1 MSILPPRLTPAE
13 HESARLAALDRYRIL
28 DTKPE
33 REFDDIVRIAAEICA
48 VPMALISL
56 VDDKRQ
62 WFKAALGLG
71 AAETPREIAFC
82 AHAIQQSEIMMVPD
96 AQADARFAD
105 NPLVTGDPNLRFYA
119 GAPLLTPDGLAI
131 GTLCVL
137 DREPRSLTEPQRAA
151 LEALGR
157 QVMTQLELRQALA
170 ARRAEEE
177 RNRLILDNALDQAI
191 ISIDRQGVVTSWNAG
206 AQALFGWTSAEM
218 RGRLTDELFVPED
231 RGQGMQQRDRAL
243 ALAVGRSS
251 VERWHVRKDGQRFF
265 AGVEVMPLNDG
276 HGAALGF
283 LIVVRDQ
290 TELLRTARMQSAVL
304 ELNDRLRDSG
314 STAEMAVIAAE
325 ILGRTL
331 QVGRAGYGTVDS
343 DGQTFVVERDWVTAG
358 VQSIAGRHA
367 MAAYGFYHEELQRG
381 LTVAVHDS
389 EADPRT
395 MDGALGDL
403 HTRAIINFPLVEDG
417 RLAAVFFVN
426 SAAPR
431 RWDAADLAF
440 VRDVAERTR
449 HASARRRAETELR
462 ELAASL
468 EAQVDARLDERNRL
482 WSSTNELM
490 ATAGSDGYLK
500 EINPAWT
507 RLLGWDESTLLARP
521 FIDLVDPADYA
532 ALRAVMDKLQR
543 GETVLE
549 FTNTVRASDGS
560 SRVVTWSAVPE
571 RDVFYIVGR
580 DVSVQRDMEERLRQ
594 SQKMEAIGQLTGG
607 IAHDFNNLLAGI
619 LGSVA
624 LIRLRCNSGRYDA
637 LDRLLDA
644 AEKSAKSAA
653 SLTARLLAFS
663 RRQSLDV
670 KASDVNSLV
679 AGMGDLLHRTLGE
692 TVELRTVLLGGLW
705 PALTDD
711 NQLENA
717 ILNLAINAR
726 DAMPKGGRLTIE
738 TANASVGPG
747 MTPDPELAHGDYVIV
762 SVSDTGTGMSADVAA
777 RAFDPFFT
785 TKPMGQGTGLGLS
798 MIYGFAKQSAGH
810 ATIRS
815 ELGRGTTIE
824 LYLPRGTPG
833 VEQAAAPAAGLPQ
846 GEGEKL
852 LLVEDDDTLRSLVV
866 EALQDLGYEILE
878 ADHPKAALQILD
890 SGVKL
895 QLLLTDVGLPYMNGR
910 QLAEI
915 AREKRPQLKVLFLTG
930 YAENA
935 AARGGFLG
943 DGMQM
948 LTKPFTLEALAGKV
962 QEMLRA

>member
-1 MSILPPRLTPAE
+1 MSTLPRLTPAE
-13 HESARLAALDRYRIL
+13 HEAARLAALNRYQIL

-71 AAETPREIAFC
+71 AVETPREIAFC
-82 AHAIQQSEIMMVPD
+82 THAIQQVEIMMVPD
-96 AQADARFAD
+96 AQQDARFAD

-119 GAPLLTPDGLAI
+119 GAPLLTADGLAI

-137 DREPRSLTEPQRAA
+137 DREPRSLTESQQSA
-151 LEALGR
+151 LAALGR
-157 QVMTQLELRQALA
+157 QVMTQLELRQSLA
-170 ARRAEEE
+170 TRRADEE
-177 RNRLILDNALDQAI
+177 RNRLILDTALDQAI
-191 ISIDRQGVVTSWNAG
+191 ISIDLEGLVTSWNAG
-206 AQALFGWTSAEM
+206 AQALFGWTPAEM
-218 RGRLTDELFVPED
+218 RGQPTDVLFVPED
-231 RGQGMQQRDRAL
+231 RGRGLQQRDRAL
-243 ALAVGRSS
+243 ASGTGRSS
-251 VERWHVRKDGQRFF
+251 VERWHERKGGQRFF

-276 HGAALGF
+276 NGVALGF
-283 LIVVRDQ
+283 LIILRDQ
-290 TELLRTARMQSAVL
+290 TQRLRTARMQSAVL
-304 ELNDRLRDSG
+304 ELNDRLRDSA
-314 STAEMAVIAAE
+314 STADMSVIAAE
-325 ILGRTL
+325 IMGRTL
-331 QVGRAGYGTVDS
+331 QVSRAGYGTVDG
-343 DGQTFVVERDWVTAG
+343 DGETFVVERDWVTAG
-358 VQSIAGRHA
+358 SRSIAGRHA
-367 MAAYGFYHEELQRG
+367 MASYGSYHEELERG
-381 LTVAVHDS
+381 LTVAVHDVGT
-389 EADPRT
+389 DPRT
-395 MDGALGDL
+395 MNGQLSHLD
-403 HTRAIINFPLVEDG
+403 TRALINFPLVEHG

-426 SAAPR
+426 SAEPR
-431 RWDAADLAF
+431 QWDAADLAF

-449 HASARRRAETELR
+449 HATARRRAESELR
-462 ELAASL
+462 VLAASL
-468 EAQVDARLDERNRL
+468 EAQVDARLHERNRL

-490 ATAGSDGYLK
+490 ATAGFDGYLK

-507 RLLGWDESTLLARP
+507 RLLGWDESTLMARP
-521 FIDLVDPADYA
+521 FMDLVDPADYPGV
-532 ALRAVMDKLQR
+532 REVMDRLRR

-549 FTNTVRASDGS
+549 FTDTVRARDGS

-571 RDVFYIVGR
+571 NDVFYIVGR
-580 DVSVQRDMEERLRQ
+580 DVTAQRDMEERLRQ

-624 LIRLRCNSGRYDA
+624 LIRLRCKSGRYDA
-637 LDRLLDA
+637 LGRLLDS

-670 KASDVNSLV
+670 KPSDVNDLV

-705 PALTDD
+705 PAMTDA

-738 TANASVGPG
+738 TANVSVGRG
-747 MTPDPELAHGDYVIV
+747 MSPDPELAHGDYVIV

-815 ELGRGTTIE
+815 EPGHGTTIE
-824 LYLPRGTPG
+824 LYLPRSVSNAESIDDVTR
-833 VEQAAAPAAGLPQ
+833 ELPQ
-846 GEGEKL
+846 GEGQKL
-852 LLVEDDDTLRSLVV
+852 LLVEDDETLRSLVV
-866 EALQDLGYEILE
+866 EALQDLGYEILQ
-878 ADHPKAALQILD
+878 AGHPKAAMQILN
-890 SGVKL
+890 SGVRL

-935 AARGGFLG
+935 TARGGFLG

-948 LTKPFTLEALAGKV
+948 LTKPFTLDALAGKV
-962 QEMLRA
+962 QEMLRV